1 MVFLREFN
9 EEHMIVTYAFHIKPV
24 KLRKRFSGT
33 LPTELVSII
42 SGFAKPRL
50 RYPREYKEAL
60 EWTGAR
66 KWPELM
72 KKLMGEEVIDV
83 LRKYLALK
91 EEMRLAKRDQSLHR
105 QFKLLNPVAD
115 SYENLLIA
123 VYGKPAAGEVLPWT
137 WWYPYSDLWRPVE
150 DEEPED
156 EESDE
161 ESEEEDDYD
170 DPLD

>member
-9 EEHMIVTYAFHIKPV
+9 EEHMIVTFAFHIKPV

-42 SGFAKPRL
+42 SAFAKPRL

-60 EWTGAR
+60 EWTGTR
-66 KWPELM
+66 EWPELM
-72 KKLMGEEVIDV
+72 KKLMDDGVIDV

-91 EEMRLAKRDQSLHR
+91 EEMRLAKRAHSLHR
-105 QFKLLNPVAD
+105 EFKLLNPVAD

-137 WWYPYSDLWRPVE
+137 WWYPYSDLWRPPIE
-150 DEEPED
+150 DD

-161 ESEEEDDYD
+161 DDDYD